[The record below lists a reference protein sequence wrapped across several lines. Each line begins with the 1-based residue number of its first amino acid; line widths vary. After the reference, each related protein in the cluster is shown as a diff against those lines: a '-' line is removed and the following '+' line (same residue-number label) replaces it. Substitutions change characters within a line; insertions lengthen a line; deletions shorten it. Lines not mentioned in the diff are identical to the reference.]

1 MSIKQILDQ
10 VAGTSSRL
18 EKEAILTANKDN
30 VLLQRVF
37 KMAYDKQINFFMT
50 FAPEDEELPI
60 TEQSSCTLQHALDQL
75 ERFIINRAITGHAAQ
90 DMVRATL
97 ANLGEEDRYVV
108 RRVIEKDL
116 KVGATISTANKIW
129 KNLIPVPKFMLA
141 ETDPSDIVYPA
152 YSQIKEDGTR
162 AKFIWNGYN
171 VSLISRNGN
180 EIETLRHFDSWAN
193 LNLVPGTILDGEL
206 VTVDKHGNRA
216 PRKVSNGIVNK
227 MVKGSITADEIECV
241 RFVVWD
247 IETSKEIY
255 RDRLDQLAKIA
266 GDNDRVLLIET
277 KEVATYEEAL
287 AHYRVARSRGL
298 EGTIL
303 KNIANLWVPK
313 RSKDLVK
320 FKAEYVATFK
330 VVGFEHGTKGTKNE
344 KRIGALLIESEDGL
358 VKTNVG
364 IFKDFPSSVRDEWL
378 TDLPEYVDVLYNER
392 IKSKDPKATT
402 ESLFLPRVV
411 AVRMDKSSADTRE
424 EMIALEKA
432 VDDVA

>member
-1 MSIKQILDQ
+1 MSVYQILKQ
-10 VAGTSSRL
+10 VGDTSSRL
-18 EKEAILTANKDN
+18 EKEAILRKNKDN
-30 VLLQRVF
+30 KLLARVF
-37 KMAYDKQINFFMT
+37 KMAYDKQINFFISE
-50 FAPEDEELPI
+50 APEDSELNFI
-60 TEQSSCTLQHALDQL
+60 DTSRDLTYGLDML
-75 ERFIINRAITGHAAQ
+75 EKWIVSRAVTGHAALT
-90 DMVRATL
+90 MIKTIL
-97 ANLGEEDRYVV
+97 ASVGDDDRHVL

-193 LNLVPGTILDGEL
+193 LNLEPGTILDGEL
-206 VTVDKHGNRA
+206 VTVDKNGNRA

-227 MVKGSITADEIECV
+227 MVKGSIAADEIECV

-247 IETSKEIY
+247 IETSKETY
-255 RDRLDQLAKIA
+255 DKRLEIIKSLAS
-266 GDNDRVLLIET
+266 NSDRVLLIET
-277 KEVATYEEAL
+277 EEVANYEEAL
-287 AHYRVARSRGL
+287 AHYRSARSRGL

-303 KNIANLWVPK
+303 KNIKNLWVPK

-344 KRIGALLIESEDGL
+344 NRIGALLIESEDGL

-392 IKSKDPKATT
+392 IKSKDPKVTT

-411 AVRMDKSSADTRE
+411 AVRMDKSSADTRD
-424 EMIALEKA
+424 EMIELEKA
-432 VDDVA
+432 VDNVA

>member
-1 MSIKQILDQ
+1 MSVYQILKQ
-10 VAGTSSRL
+10 VGDTSSRL
-18 EKEAILTANKDN
+18 EKEAILRKNKDN
-30 VLLQRVF
+30 KLLARVF
-37 KMAYDKQINFFMT
+37 KMAYDKQINFFISE
-50 FAPEDEELPI
+50 APEDSELNFI
-60 TEQSSCTLQHALDQL
+60 DTSRDLTYGLDML
-75 ERFIINRAITGHAAQ
+75 EKWIVSRAVTGHAALT
-90 DMVRATL
+90 MIKTIL
-97 ANLGEEDRYVV
+97 ASVGDDDRHVL

-193 LNLVPGTILDGEL
+193 LNLEPGTILDGEL
-206 VTVDKHGNRA
+206 VTVDKNGNRA

-227 MVKGSITADEIECV
+227 MVKGSIAADEIECV

-247 IETSKEIY
+247 IETSKETY
-255 RDRLDQLAKIA
+255 DKRLEIIKSLAS
-266 GDNDRVLLIET
+266 NSDRVLLIET
-277 KEVATYEEAL
+277 EEVANYEEAL
-287 AHYRVARSRGL
+287 AHYRSARSRGL

-303 KNIANLWVPK
+303 KNIKNLWVPK

-344 KRIGALLIESEDGL
+344 NRIGALLVESEDGL

-392 IKSKDPKATT
+392 IKSKDPKVTT

-411 AVRMDKSSADTRE
+411 AVRMDKSSADTRD
-424 EMIALEKA
+424 EMIELEKA
-432 VDDVA
+432 VDNVA